1 MFQVKIMKVVRS
13 LEQFFF
19 SSFLRKASVQG
30 KDLNPHVDVVV
41 SAPSFR
47 WAPVTLRRKL
57 EDCVIGDVN

>member
-19 SSFLRKASVQG
+19 SSFLMKASVQG

-41 SAPSFR
+41 SSFR